1 MPLNFNQQDSRE
13 RYVCVANGE
22 SFEGTYVNDTNII
35 CSNVTFQDP
44 PGVAIEFVW
53 NVEVSWN
60 NYRMNLLESIEGQL
74 VTM

>member
-1 MPLNFNQQDSRE
+1 M
-13 RYVCVANGE
+13 
-22 SFEGTYVNDTNII
+22 NDTNII

-60 NYRMNLLESIEGQL
+60 NYRMNLLESIEG
-74 VTM
+74 